1 MKASRTTSR
10 IAIVIVTLAAFVAF
24 ASSAQAASARPAAMT
39 KAEYRALMLRSEALN
54 ERYGNAVTRLSPLEF
69 TALWQAGA
77 DRLEPQELVAAVTRG
92 EALNEAYRRWKAQ
105 AAQRSVVSESSA
117 AAAGFDWS
125 EAGIG
130 AAAMLG
136 LVLLTGGSIVA
147 VRHGRRVPSPRVS

>member
-1 MKASRTTSR
+1 MKESGATSKTL
-10 IAIVIVTLAAFVAF
+10 IVIATLAVFVAF
-24 ASSAQAASARPAAMT
+24 ASSAQAASARPAAMS

-69 TALWQAGA
+69 AALWQAGA

-92 EALNEAYRRWKAQ
+92 EALNEAYRRWKAET
-105 AAQRSVVSESSA
+105 AQRTVASVSPSST
-117 AAAGFDWS
+117 GFGWS

-136 LVLLTGGSIVA
+136 LVLLTGGLIVA
-147 VRHGRRVPSPRVS
+147 ARHSRRVPSPRVS